1 MQLAKLDNGQLI
13 TTYADNQDREMIN
26 TMIADGFKVYTQEEA
41 PTTMLSNFQSLEL
54 KYRDEG
60 YQILG
65 YYEVVDNSPE
75 KVATEIERLKTEL
88 TSTDYQIIKSYEYTL
103 ADQPSPYDIST
114 LHTERQELRNRIKEL
129 EQKTNGGSNSPPLSE
144 PNP

>member
-13 TTYADNQDREMIN
+13 TTYADNEDRDMIN

-75 KVATEIERLKTEL
+75 KVAAEIKRLKTEL
-88 TSTDYQIIKSYEYTL
+88 TSTDYQVIKSYEYTL
-103 ADQPSPYDIST
+103 ANQPSPYNIPT
-114 LHTERQELRNRIKEL
+114 LHAKRQELRNRIKKL
-129 EQKTNGGSNSPPLSE
+129 EQKTK
-144 PNP
+144 